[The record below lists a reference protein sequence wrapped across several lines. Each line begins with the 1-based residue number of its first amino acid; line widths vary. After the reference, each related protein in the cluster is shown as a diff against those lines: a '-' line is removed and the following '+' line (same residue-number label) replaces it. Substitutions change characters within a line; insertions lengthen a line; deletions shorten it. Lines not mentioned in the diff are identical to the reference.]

1 VEAVWEV
8 HGLSNGHPEGAE
20 RIGPP
25 WDGPEV
31 AGVPAIVVKPKTV
44 ADAYKLRGKYRTEGT
59 TALFP
64 AEVLVDLYSLL
75 GDARDLLAAISVA
88 TQALVIA
95 AVLLAV
101 FASLALRRQQLAI
114 LRALGASRRYV
125 FAVVWTHV
133 SLMIALG
140 SVLGLAAGWAG
151 AAVLSAVFSARTGI
165 ALSATLARQELL
177 MAAAVIAIGML
188 LAGIPSWS
196 SYRQS
201 VSAGLRS

>member
-1 VEAVWEV
+1 
-8 HGLSNGHPEGAE
+8 
-20 RIGPP
+20 
-25 WDGPEV
+25 
-31 AGVPAIVVKPKTV
+31 
-44 ADAYKLRGKYRTEGT
+44 
-59 TALFP
+59 LFP
-64 AEVLVDLYSLL
+64 AEVLVELYSLL

-101 FASLALRRQQLAI
+101 FASLALRRRQLAI
-114 LRALGASRRYV
+114 LRALGASRGYV
-125 FAVVWTHV
+125 FAAVWTHV

-140 SVLGLAAGWAG
+140 AALGLVGGWMG
-151 AAVLSAVFSARTGI
+151 AVALSQVFSARTGI
-165 ALSATLARQELL
+165 TLSATLAPQEFG
-177 MAAAVIAIGML
+177 MAAAVVVIGML